1 VSHHHIQRHIIIHS
15 VTSSY
20 TEADQAVE
28 RLQRLHA
35 LHVPQY
41 VLKKKE
47 EKTNKKKNMSVCS
60 VSALGRCASMSGNRE
75 NRIENT
81 FYIENTLI

>member
-1 VSHHHIQRHIIIHS
+1 
-15 VTSSY
+15 
-20 TEADQAVE
+20 
-28 RLQRLHA
+28 
-35 LHVPQY
+35 VPQY